1 MGRIPASYYYPMDA
15 REKQLYQFLGTRLRE
30 RRHSLHMTQADLAI
44 RVGLLRS
51 SVANIEA
58 GRQRIT
64 VHVLYDLCQALN
76 LDVSTALPAPVLVES
91 REAAQ

>member
-1 MGRIPASYYYPMDA
+1 MRD
-15 REKQLYQFLGTRLRE
+15 RQLYQFVGARVRE
-30 RRHSLHMTQADLAI
+30 RRHSLKMTQAHLAA

-64 VHVLYDLCQALN
+64 VHVLYHLCEVLG
-76 LDVSTALPAPVLVES
+76 LDVATAIPAHVIDGHES
-91 REAAQ
+91 GQ

>member
-1 MGRIPASYYYPMDA
+1 MDM
-15 REKQLYQFLGTRLRE
+15 RDRQLYQFVGARVRE
-30 RRHSLHMTQADLAI
+30 RRHSLKMTQAHLAA

-64 VHVLYDLCQALN
+64 VHVLYHLCEVLG
-76 LDVSTALPAPVLVES
+76 LDVATAIPAHVIDGHES
-91 REAAQ
+91 GQ